1 MTLCVNINYTLVNVI
16 YYTALTF
23 GDVLCIGVVHMFIC
37 LSHNSRMEDYK
48 NFKFDWSIL
57 AHECNWQRC
66 CLQTAEGH
74 MGLLKLSIYVKATV
88 IDYKVCSG
96 PVDGF

>member
-48 NFKFDWSIL
+48 NFKFD
-57 AHECNWQRC
+57 
-66 CLQTAEGH
+66 
-74 MGLLKLSIYVKATV
+74 
-88 IDYKVCSG
+88 
-96 PVDGF
+96 